1 MSLFLEK
8 NVDIKF
14 HLNNQD
20 FDGPFDL
27 LLTLVNTE
35 EIDISEIF
43 ISDITQQYVE
53 YVSNMEVVDYE
64 YAAEFVA
71 MAARLL
77 YIKAQKVLPRLD
89 DGMPTEEEEFYD
101 ELRAYQE
108 EYRVSLMRIMKEGA
122 EKLEEREI
130 LYRFY
135 REPQFTEKDYRVVVN
150 DFNLDKMIQAFSDIL
165 EKIEKREE
173 LEKPKTVIR
182 ERESVG
188 ERAQMLVALLKQRTR
203 VRFSAL
209 FDKDYTKEDVIN
221 TFLALLLL
229 LKKQYATVEQE
240 ADFGDIVIN
249 IVDTD
254 DENGGDTSGQ
264 EFEEYN

>member
-43 ISDITQQYVE
+43 VSDITQQYVD
-53 YVSNMEVVDYE
+53 YVTHMEVVDYD

-77 YIKAQKVLPRLD
+77 YIKAEKVLPRLD
-89 DGMPTEEEEFYD
+89 DGTPTAEDEFYED
-101 ELRAYQE
+101 LRAYQE

-122 EKLEEREI
+122 EKLEEKEI

-135 REPQFTEKDYRVVVN
+135 REPQFTEKDYRVVIN
-150 DFNLDKMIQAFSDIL
+150 DFNLEKMIQAFSDIL

-173 LEKPKTVIR
+173 LEKPKTVIK
-182 ERESVG
+182 ERETVG
-188 ERAQMLVALLKQRTR
+188 ERAQLLVDILRKRTR
-203 VRFSAL
+203 VRFSTL
-209 FDKDYTKEDVIN
+209 FDDDYTKEDVIN

-240 ADFGDIVIN
+240 GEFGDIIIN
-249 IVDTD
+249 IVDNE
-254 DENGGDTSGQ
+254 ENGGETNEQ

>member
-43 ISDITQQYVE
+43 VSDITQQYVE

-89 DGMPTEEEEFYD
+89 DGQPTEEEEFID

-135 REPQFTEKDYRVVVN
+135 REPQFSEKDYRVVIN
-150 DFNLDKMIQAFSDIL
+150 DFNIDKMIQAFSDIL

-203 VRFSAL
+203 VRFSTL
-209 FDKDYTKEDVIN
+209 FDQDYTKEDVIN

-254 DENGGDTSGQ
+254 EENGGETSEQ